1 MDRGPLV
8 TLAAEGGDSVS
19 RLYFA
24 AKAPIPGLVKTR
36 LGASVGM
43 EQAAILYQAFLQD
56 LVGRFANSPFEV
68 AWHIAPGSA
77 PFLRPIIGRDA
88 PIRVQRGS
96 DWSVRQANLFRE
108 VEAAQEGTVALA
120 ATDSPQLELGTV
132 DAAFAALR
140 RADVVLGPTFD
151 GGYYL
156 VGMHRFHDI
165 FGGVAMSTTSALDQ
179 VLGRASSRRL
189 AVTLLD
195 PEFDVDTEEDLA
207 HLAPLAARRRDLAAT
222 AAALAAIQSR
232 RAVA

>member
-1 MDRGPLV
+1 M
-8 TLAAEGGDSVS
+8 S

-43 EQAAILYQAFLQD
+43 AEAATLYRGFLHD
-56 LVGRFANSPFEV
+56 LVRRFADSPFEV
-68 AWHIAPGSA
+68 AWHVAPGSTSS
-77 PFLRPIIGRDA
+77 LRPIIGRA
-88 PIRVQRGS
+88 AKVRVQRGG

-108 VEAAQEGTVALA
+108 VEAAQKGSVVLA
-120 ATDSPQLELGTV
+120 ATDSPQLELETV
-132 DAAFAALR
+132 EAAFSALR

-179 VLGRASSRRL
+179 VLERARSRRL

-195 PEFDVDTEEDLA
+195 SEFDVDTEEDLEY
-207 HLAPLAARRRDLAAT
+207 LAPLAMRRRDLEAT
-222 AAALAAIQSR
+222 VAALAAIQSL